1 MTICR
6 HFPSKGFPNVSRNS
20 FLHCTL
26 KKSLISP
33 EVWFIV
39 CTTIVR
45 SHGEATKTDGLENGL
60 QVNFK
65 DFGRMVMTK
74 WLKDVLV
81 ELHRE
86 DSGQDLIEYALIA
99 ALIALAATVGMGVV
113 ANAINDAFS
122 SIGEKLKTYTS

>member
-39 CTTIVR
+39 CNTIVR
-45 SHGEATKTDGLENGL
+45 SLGNNLRLVTLGTGLSRIDGL
-60 QVNFK
+60 
-65 DFGRMVMTK
+65 
-74 WLKDVLV
+74 W
-81 ELHRE
+81 E
-86 DSGQDLIEYALIA
+86 DGNDK
-99 ALIALAATVGMGVV
+99 V
-113 ANAINDAFS
+113 A
-122 SIGEKLKTYTS
+122 